1 MSDAE
6 EKSLKSQLPPSSI
19 VFKDEDKDSDAV
31 QKCLGGEIEAFGAII
46 DRYQR
51 TVLNLAYRIVNNY
64 EDAKDIT
71 QAVFVKAYG
80 NLASYDPRYKFF
92 SWLYRIGVNESLNFV
107 NHRKRQTPPYENLA
121 VGPSDPQDQLA
132 STELGE
138 KIRQALMSLNPRQR
152 ALIAMSLDG
161 FSYREIGQ
169 MLELP
174 EKKVKSKLFLTR
186 HKIREMLNNEGFGT
200 HD

>member
-19 VFKDEDKDSDAV
+19 VFKDEEKDSDAV
-31 QKCLGGEIEAFGAII
+31 RKCLGGEIEAFGAII
-46 DRYQR
+46 DRYQG
-51 TVLNLAYRIVNNY
+51 TMLNLAYRIVNNY

-121 VGPSDPQDQLA
+121 ADPFDPQDQLA

-161 FSYREIGQ
+161 FSYKEIGQ
-169 MLELP
+169 TLRLT
-174 EKKVKSKLFLTR
+174 EKKVKSKLFSTR
-186 HKIREMLNNEGFGT
+186 HKIREKLNNEGFRT